1 VEMDEEMEGM
11 LGMMELLFMLPADCR
26 HAIELKPIVDMLK

>member
-1 VEMDEEMEGM
+1 VEREGT

-26 HAIELKPIVDMLK
+26 QAIELKPIEDILK